1 VEQHYLIL
9 TQFNK
14 QNFFVHQAAE
24 FSKIF
29 SKIFQRFFQRFFQR
43 NFFKPPL
50 LVPKIMY
57 LQYKRENPT
66 STLTPRYIL
75 EGCRKRDIYVAKELK
90 NFVKF

>member
-14 QNFFVHQAAE
+14 QNFFVHQAAD
-24 FSKIF
+24 FSKI
-29 SKIFQRFFQRFFQR
+29 FQRFFQR

>member
-1 VEQHYLIL
+1 LSIRQQIY
-9 TQFNK
+9 
-14 QNFFVHQAAE
+14 
-24 FSKIF
+24 
-29 SKIFQRFFQRFFQR
+29 QRFFKDFF
-43 NFFKPPL
+43 NGIFLKTPL

-75 EGCRKRDIYVAKELK
+75 EGCQKRDIYVAKELK

>member
-29 SKIFQRFFQRFFQR
+29 QRFFQRFFKD
-43 NFFKPPL
+43 FFKDFFKGIFL
-50 LVPKIMY
+50 
-57 LQYKRENPT
+57 NPH
-66 STLTPRYIL
+66 
-75 EGCRKRDIYVAKELK
+75 C
-90 NFVKF
+90 